1 MAGSDLTPK
10 QQQALDAF
18 KDGGDVKDVAKAM
31 SITNAGA
38 YSHIVALKKKG
49 YIDADGRLTTKA
61 VIGKVTTAAAP
72 APEVPEAP
80 AVEAPTPTVNGDAAM
95 NGDHS
100 RHASF
105 DLDKVIVEG
114 FAQRRQEL
122 ATTVDSIEK
131 AISAHEERVQALDAE
146 RAEHAESLK
155 TLAATHDQALKA
167 LSALPVEQPQPVAA

>member
-31 SITNAGA
+31 GLSNAGA

-61 VIGKVTTAAAP
+61 VIGKVTTAATP
-72 APEVPEAP
+72 APEVPEIPAP
-80 AVEAPTPTVNGDAAM
+80 AESPAVNGDAAM